1 MSDAIEDT
9 ASNLV
14 SSEDAVTSCKLDL
27 LTSLSKTRQVL
38 CPYATLAGTM
48 DSRRRD
54 LLKLSPLAIAAA
66 ATTVG
71 RSAFA
76 EAPAA
81 IPDATFNVRTY
92 GATGDGRT
100 VDTPAIN
107 KAIEAVAAAGGG
119 TLIFPAGTY
128 ICFTIRLKSKVDL
141 HFSRGCTILAADSP
155 KPGETTGYNGGTYDP
170 AGPAQPW
177 EAYQDYGHNHWT
189 NSLFYGEGISDFSIT
204 GPGLIHGKGLSH
216 GTASSRTGYV
226 DFVAEQA
233 GVGNKAIALKDCR
246 NVLLRDFSILHGGHF
261 ALLAT
266 GVDTLI
272 LDNLLVDTER
282 DGFDIDC
289 CHNVRVSNCTVN
301 SPSDDAICPK
311 SSYALGYARTTENVT
326 IANCFVTGGYEL
338 GSLIDGAW
346 KKSGRGR
353 GNGRIKCGTESNG
366 GFRNIA
372 IGNCV
377 LEGSKGIAIETADGA
392 LVEDIAISNITLR
405 DTDDAPIFLRLN
417 RRNRGPAESARPGS
431 LRRILVS
438 NVVSYNSSSIAAPI
452 LSGVPSNL
460 IEDVKIDN
468 CYFANAGQPTTLGDG
483 ANAKPFPDWHTIQV
497 PENEDG
503 YPDPRRF
510 GPTPSKGFFIR
521 HLKNLEMSHVEIAS
535 SAPDPRPAFWLEDV
549 HRADFSAINA
559 PSQANFALRNVSDLR
574 ILWSRAAKDTTVD
587 QVANQTI

>member
-1 MSDAIEDT
+1 
-9 ASNLV
+9 
-14 SSEDAVTSCKLDL
+14 
-27 LTSLSKTRQVL
+27 
-38 CPYATLAGTM
+38 M

-71 RSAFA
+71 CTALA

-81 IPDATFNVRTY
+81 PTDAIFNVRTY
-92 GATGDGRT
+92 GAIGDGKT

-107 KAIEAVAAAGGG
+107 RAIEAVAAVGGG
-119 TLIFPAGTY
+119 TLVFPAGTY
-128 ICFTIRLKSKVDL
+128 VCFTIRLKSYVDL
-141 HFSRGCTILAADSP
+141 YLSRGVTILAADSP
-155 KPGETTGYNGGTYDP
+155 LSGQTTGYNGGTYDP

-177 EAYQDYGHNHWT
+177 EDYQDYGHNHWP
-189 NSLFYGEGISDFSIT
+189 NSLFYGENIHDFSIT

-216 GTASSRTGYV
+216 GTSSTRTGYAN
-226 DFVAEQA
+226 FVAEQP
-233 GVGNKAIALKDCR
+233 GVGNKTIALKNCHH
-246 NVLLRDFSILHGGHF
+246 VLLRDFSVLHGGHF
-261 ALLAT
+261 AVLAT
-266 GVDTLI
+266 GVDSLT
-272 LDNLLVDTER
+272 LDNLLIDTER

-311 SSYALGYARTTENVT
+311 SSYALGYARATENVT
-326 IANCFVTGGYEL
+326 IANCFVTGAYEL
-338 GSLIDGAW
+338 GSLIDGTW
-346 KKSGRGR
+346 KKSARGH
-353 GNGRIKCGTESNG
+353 GNGRIKCGTESAG

-372 IGNCV
+372 ISNCV

-417 RRNRGPAESARPGS
+417 RRNRGPAETMRPGC
-431 LRRILVS
+431 LRRVLIS
-438 NVVSYNSSSIAAPI
+438 NVVSYNSAAVAAPI
-452 LSGVPSNL
+452 LSGIPSNL
-460 IEDVKIDN
+460 IEDVKIAN
-468 CYFANAGQPTTLGDG
+468 CYFANTGLPTTLGDG
-483 ANAKPFPDWHTIQV
+483 ANAKPFPDWHTIQT

-521 HLKNLEMSHVEIAS
+521 HLKNLEMSHIEIAS

-549 HRADFSAINA
+549 HRADFFAITA

-574 ILWSRAAKDTTVD
+574 ILWSRAAKDTTLD
-587 QVANQTI
+587 QVVNQTI